1 MKALV
6 GTAAL
11 ALAALSAAAVEAA
24 DLGVEDPWARASIG
38 TSRPGAAYFTV
49 TNAGAVG
56 DVLLEVRAAISGK
69 AEVHEMT
76 MQDGVARM
84 GPAGAL
90 AIPAGETL
98 TLAPGG
104 LHVMLMDLKA
114 PLVEGEA
121 LPLTLVFETAG
132 EVQVSAP
139 ILGLGAR
146 GPEQ

>member
-6 GTAAL
+6 RTAAL
-11 ALAALSAAAVEAA
+11 ALAAFSAAAVQAA

-49 TNAGAVG
+49 TNAGDAG
-56 DVLLEVRAAISGK
+56 DVLLEVRSAISGK

-90 AIPAGETL
+90 VIPAGETL

-132 EVQVSAP
+132 EVQVSVP